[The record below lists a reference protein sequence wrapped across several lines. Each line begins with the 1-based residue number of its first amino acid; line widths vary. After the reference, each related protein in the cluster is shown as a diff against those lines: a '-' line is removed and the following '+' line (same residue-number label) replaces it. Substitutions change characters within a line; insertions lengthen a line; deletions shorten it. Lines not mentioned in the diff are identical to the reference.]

1 MFENLNFTID
11 KKTQTR
17 KKIGLIV
24 LASDYTIDHEFRKLF
39 PIKNLE
45 YFHARIENSPIIN
58 PKTLSDMKTKI
69 SSTLRLILPGDKL
82 DVVGYACTSAS
93 VVLGEDE
100 IFRSIKSV
108 HPNSKCTTP
117 ITSAFEAFKSFKA
130 KNIAVITPYVKEVNE
145 HITSYMKRNGFRI
158 SSFGSFNEKSDPVVA
173 SIDSKSII
181 DGVKIIIK
189 NTKPDMV
196 FISCTSIKFMDFIP
210 ELEELIGIPV
220 TTSNQAM
227 AWHCMRLAGV
237 NDKIPK
243 LGRLF
248 LN

>member
-11 KKTQTR
+11 QSSSER

-39 PIKNLE
+39 PLKNLD
-45 YFHARIENSPIIN
+45 YFHARIENSPTVT

-69 SSTLRLILPGDKL
+69 SSTLKLILPGDKL

-93 VVLGEDE
+93 VVLGEEE
-100 IFRSIKSV
+100 IFKSIRSV
-108 HPNSKCTTP
+108 QPHTKCTTP
-117 ITSAFEAFKSFKA
+117 ITAAFEAFRSFNA
-130 KNIAVITPYVKEVNE
+130 KNILVITPYIKDINLRIV
-145 HITSYMKRNGFRI
+145 SYMESNGFKI

-181 DGVKIIIK
+181 NSVRNMIRK
-189 NTKPDMV
+189 TKADMV
-196 FISCTSIKFMDFIP
+196 FISCTSIKFMEFIP
-210 ELEELIGIPV
+210 ELEEEIGVPV

-227 AWHCMRLAGV
+227 AWHCIRLAGV
-237 NDKIPK
+237 NLKIPNS
-243 LGRLF
+243 GQLF
-248 LN
+248 SQ

>member
-1 MFENLNFTID
+1 LFENLNFTID
-11 KKTQTR
+11 QSIKTR

-39 PIKNLE
+39 PLSNLD
-45 YFHARIENSPIIN
+45 YFHARIENSPTVT

-69 SSTLRLILPGDKL
+69 SSTLKLILPGDTL

-93 VVLGEDE
+93 VVLGEEE
-100 IFRSIKSV
+100 IFKSIRSV
-108 HPNSKCTTP
+108 HPHTKCTTP
-117 ITSAFEAFKSFKA
+117 ITAAFEAFRSFNA
-130 KNIAVITPYVKEVNE
+130 KNILVVTPYIKDINLRIV
-145 HITSYMKRNGFRI
+145 SYMERNGFEI
-158 SSFGSFNEKSDPVVA
+158 SSFGSFNEKSDPIVA

-181 DGVKIIIK
+181 DSVKNMISK
-189 NTKPDMV
+189 TKTDMV

-210 ELEELIGIPV
+210 ELENSIGIPV

-237 NDKIPK
+237 NDKIAK

-248 LN
+248 LH